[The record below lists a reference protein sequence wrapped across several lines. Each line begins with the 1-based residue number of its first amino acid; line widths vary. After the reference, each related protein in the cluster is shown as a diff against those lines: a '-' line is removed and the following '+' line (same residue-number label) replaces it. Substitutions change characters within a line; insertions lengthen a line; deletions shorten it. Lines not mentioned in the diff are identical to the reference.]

1 MKCGL
6 FRGIFFLPFHLFRW
20 LLVFLLQAGMI
31 RTDSDE
37 YFIEPLERGT
47 QDLED
52 GGRVHVVYR
61 RSALL
66 RGPSDISVD
75 YQAQGRIHPGG
86 SGGLKD
92 VCTLSFDK
100 LHPFTLVEGSR
111 VVKAAAVFLC
121 CWGKVFDSYF
131 PFCSKMLKA
140 ARDNQIC
147 LLRLCW
153 TSENRLLCSLGVV
166 KLDSLPVCTS
176 TDRKADGTARCTHRS
191 ALIGE
196 TDGKPQQNLQK
207 SRVHRDCCI
216 DYS

>member
-1 MKCGL
+1 
-6 FRGIFFLPFHLFRW
+6 
-20 LLVFLLQAGMI
+20 MI

-92 VCTLSFDK
+92 VCTLSSDK
-100 LHPFTLVEGSR
+100 LHQFTLVEGSR
-111 VVKAAAVFLC
+111 AVKAVDL
-121 CWGKVFDSYF
+121 DF
-131 PFCSKMLKA
+131 P
-140 ARDNQIC
+140 
-147 LLRLCW
+147 
-153 TSENRLLCSLGVV
+153 
-166 KLDSLPVCTS
+166 
-176 TDRKADGTARCTHRS
+176 
-191 ALIGE
+191 
-196 TDGKPQQNLQK
+196 
-207 SRVHRDCCI
+207 
-216 DYS
+216 